1 MALAYTPG
9 LKVKA
14 STVIQVVRRLPIPG
28 EVLVKE
34 GERVEFDTVVART
47 SVPGGVEIVKLV
59 HLLGIDP
66 DDVGRY
72 LTKRV
77 GDDVKKDEI
86 IAEKKGF
93 LGMFK
98 SVATS
103 PTTGVIQQISE
114 LTGQVTISEPPVP
127 IEIKA
132 YVPGRIEKVLPNEGC
147 IVRTSAALIQ
157 GIFGVGGE
165 THGQLVFAVDSPD
178 EMLTSDRIRDDH
190 AKKVVVGGSLVKVE
204 ALRKA
209 ASLGVKGI
217 VVGGIEDK
225 DLSDFLGYEIG
236 VAITGHENIGLTPV
250 VTEGFG
256 TMRMSER
263 TFNLL
268 RRLEGKEAAI
278 NGATQIRAGVIR
290 PEIIVPQPDAERA
303 VHSAESSVVPQKG
316 MEPGMAVRIIREP
329 DFGRMGKIVRLPV
342 DLQVVET
349 ESPVRVLE
357 VDLEDGRKVVVPRA
371 DVEIIEE

>member
-14 STVIQVVRRLPIPG
+14 STIFDAMRRLPIPG
-28 EVLVKE
+28 QVLVKE
-34 GERVEFDTVVART
+34 GETVGFDTIVART

-59 HLLGIDP
+59 HLLGVDP

-72 LTKRV
+72 VRKKV
-77 GDDVKKDEI
+77 GDSVKKDEV

-93 LGMFK
+93 MGMFG

-103 PTTGVIQQISE
+103 PTTGVVQQISE
-114 LTGQVTISEPPVP
+114 LTGQVTIVEPPVP
-127 IEIKA
+127 LEVRA
-132 YVPGRIEKVLPNEGC
+132 YVPGKIEKVLPNEGV
-147 IVRTSAALIQ
+147 IVRTSGALIQ
-157 GIFGVGGE
+157 GIFGLGGE
-165 THGQLVFAVDSPD
+165 IHGQIAFAVDSPD
-178 EMLTSDRIRDDH
+178 EMLTEDRIREDH
-190 AKKVVVGGSLVKVE
+190 AGKIVVGGSLVRVD

-209 ASLGVKGI
+209 VSVGVKGI

-236 VAITGHENIGLTPV
+236 VAITGHENVGLTLI

-256 TMRMSER
+256 GMRMSDR
-263 TFNLL
+263 SFNLL
-268 RRLEGKEAAI
+268 KTLEGKEAAV

-290 PEIIVPQPDAERA
+290 PEIIVPQLGPETRA
-303 VHSAESSVVPQKG
+303 RISGDFVPQKG

-329 DFGRMGKIVRLPV
+329 DFGRIGKIVSLPV

-349 ESPVRVLE
+349 ESPVRVLQVE
-357 VDLEDGRKVVVPRA
+357 LEDGRTVVVPRA

>member
-1 MALAYTPG
+1 
-9 LKVKA
+9 
-14 STVIQVVRRLPIPG
+14 
-28 EVLVKE
+28 
-34 GERVEFDTVVART
+34 VVART

-72 LTKRV
+72 LRKKV
-77 GDDVKKDEI
+77 GDSVEKDEV
-86 IAEKKGF
+86 IAEKKGL
-93 LGMFK
+93 LGMFR
-98 SVATS
+98 SIATS
-103 PTTGVIQQISE
+103 PTTGVIQHVSE

-132 YVPGRIEKVLPNEGC
+132 YVPGQVEKVLPNEGV
-147 IVRTSAALIQ
+147 IVRTDAALIQ

-165 THGQLVFAVDSPD
+165 THGEIMFAVDSPD
-178 EMLTSDRIRDDH
+178 GMLTVDRIQDNY
-190 AKKVVVGGSLVKVE
+190 AGKIIVGGSLVKVE

-209 ASLGVKGI
+209 ASLGVKGV

-225 DLSDFLGYEIG
+225 DLSDFMGYEIG
-236 VAITGHENIGLTPV
+236 VAITGHENVGLTLI

-256 TMRMSER
+256 RMRMSDR
-263 TFNLL
+263 AFNLL
-268 RRLEGKEAAI
+268 GRLQGREAAI

-290 PEIIVPQPDAERA
+290 PEIIVPEPEAQRA
-303 VHSAESSVVPQKG
+303 ISASEVSFVAQKG

-329 DFGRMGKIVRLPV
+329 DFGRIGRIANLPV

-357 VDLEDGRKVVVPRA
+357 VELEDGRTVTVPRA

>member
-34 GERVEFDTVVART
+34 EERVEFDTVVART

-72 LTKRV
+72 LTKKV
-77 GDDVKKDEI
+77 GDDVKKDEV

-103 PTTGVIQQISE
+103 PTMGVIQQISE

-132 YVPGRIEKVLPNEGC
+132 YVPGRIEKVLLNEGC

-178 EMLTSDRIRDDH
+178 AMLTADGIRDDH
-190 AKKVVVGGSLVKVE
+190 AGKVVVGGSLVKVE

-236 VAITGHENIGLTPV
+236 VAITGHENIGLTLV

-290 PEIIVPQPDAERA
+290 PEIIVPQPEAERV

>member
-14 STVIQVVRRLPIPG
+14 STTIRIARRLPIPG
-28 EVLVKE
+28 EVLVEE
-34 GERVEFDTVVART
+34 GEAVGFDTVVART

-66 DDVGRY
+66 EEVGRY
-72 LTKRV
+72 MRKKV
-77 GDDVKKDEI
+77 GDDVKKGDV

-93 LGMFK
+93 LGMFR

-103 PTTGVIQQISE
+103 PTTGVIQQVSE

-127 IEIKA
+127 IGIKA
-132 YVPGRIEKVLPNEGC
+132 YVPGKVEKVLQNEGV
-147 IVRTSAALIQ
+147 IVRTSGALIQ

-165 THGQLVFAVDSPD
+165 THGQIVFAVDSPD
-178 EMLTSDRIRDDH
+178 EELTADKIRNEQ
-190 AKKVVVGGSLVKVE
+190 AGKIIIGGSLVKVE
-204 ALRKA
+204 ALKKA
-209 ASLGVKGI
+209 ASLGVRGA
-217 VVGGIEDK
+217 VVGGIEDR

-236 VAITGHENIGLTPV
+236 VAITGHENVGLTLII
-250 VTEGFG
+250 TEGFG
-256 TMRMSER
+256 EMRMSDR
-263 TFNLL
+263 TFTLL
-268 RRLEGKEAAI
+268 KKLEGKEAAI

-290 PEIIVPQPDAERA
+290 PEIIVPQIETETIVQTAEGSA
-303 VHSAESSVVPQKG
+303 VPMKG
-316 MEPGMAVRIIREP
+316 MEPGMAIRIIREP
-329 DFGRMGKIVRLPV
+329 DFGRIGTIVSLPV
-342 DLQVVET
+342 DLQVIET

-357 VDLEDGRKVVVPRA
+357 VELEDGRTVVVPRA

>member
-14 STVIQVVRRLPIPG
+14 STTIQAARRLPIPG
-28 EVLVKE
+28 EVLVRE
-34 GERVEFDTVVART
+34 GEKVGFDTIVART
-47 SVPGGVEIVKLV
+47 SVPGGVEIMKLV

-66 DDVGRY
+66 DEVGMY
-72 LTKRV
+72 MKRKV
-77 GDDVKKDEI
+77 GDNVQKDEI

-93 LGMFK
+93 LGMFA
-98 SVATS
+98 SVAKS
-103 PTTGVIQQISE
+103 PTTGVIQQVSE

-127 IEIKA
+127 LEVKA
-132 YVPGRIEKVLPNEGC
+132 YVPGQIEKILPNEG
-147 IVRTSAALIQ
+147 VLVKANGALIQ
-157 GIFGVGGE
+157 GIFGIGGE
-165 THGQLVFAVDSPD
+165 THGQIAFAVDSPD
-178 EMLTSDRIRDDH
+178 EMLTHDKIRENH
-190 AKKVVVGGSLVKVE
+190 NGKVLVGGSLVRVD

-209 ASLGVKGI
+209 ISLGVKGI
-217 VVGGIEDK
+217 IVGGIEDK

-236 VAITGHENIGLTPV
+236 VAITGHENIGLTLII
-250 VTEGFG
+250 TEGFG
-256 TMRMSER
+256 RMRMSDR

-268 RRLEGKEAAI
+268 KELEGKEAAI

-290 PEIIVPQPDAERA
+290 PEIIVPQL
-303 VHSAESSVVPQKG
+303 ESESKAQTSEDFVPQKG

-329 DFGRMGKIVRLPV
+329 DFGRIGEIVSLPV
-342 DLQVVET
+342 DLQVVNT

-357 VDLEDGRKVVVPRA
+357 VRLEDGSTVVVPRA

>member
-14 STVIQVVRRLPIPG
+14 STVIQVERRLPIPG

-72 LTKRV
+72 LTKKV

-147 IVRTSAALIQ
+147 IVQTSAALIQ

-165 THGQLVFAVDSPD
+165 THGKLAFAVDSPD
-178 EMLTSDRIRDDH
+178 EMLTSDRIRDDY
-190 AKKVVVGGSLVKVE
+190 ARKVVVGGSLVKVE

-236 VAITGHENIGLTPV
+236 VAITGHENIGLTLI

-256 TMRMSER
+256 TMCMSER

>member
-14 STVIQVVRRLPIPG
+14 STAIGAVRRLPVPG
-28 EVLVKE
+28 EVLVKK
-34 GERVEFDTVVART
+34 GETVGFDTVVART

-59 HLLGIDP
+59 YLLGIDP
-66 DDVGRY
+66 EEVARY
-72 LTKRV
+72 LRKKA
-77 GDDVKKDEI
+77 GDSVKKDEV

-93 LGMFK
+93 LGMFGA
-98 SVATS
+98 VATS
-103 PTTGVIQQISE
+103 PTDGVIQQISQ
-114 LTGQVTISEPPVP
+114 LTGQVTIAEPPVP
-127 IEIKA
+127 LEIKA
-132 YVPGRIEKVLPNEGC
+132 YVPGTIEKVLPNDGVV
-147 IVRTSAALIQ
+147 VRTNGALIQ

-165 THGQLVFAVDSPD
+165 THGQIVLAVNSPD
-178 EMLTSDRIRDDH
+178 EMLTDDKIRDDH
-190 AKKVVVGGSLVKVE
+190 AGKIVVGGSLVKAE

-209 ASLGVKGI
+209 ISLSVKGI

-236 VAITGHENIGLTPV
+236 VAITGHENLGLTLII
-250 VTEGFG
+250 TEGFG
-256 TMRMSER
+256 RMRMSDR

-268 RRLEGKEAAI
+268 RGSEGKEAAI

-290 PEIIVPQPDAERA
+290 PEIVVPQISPETG
-303 VHSAESSVVPQKG
+303 VPISEEFVPQKG

-329 DFGRMGKIVRLPV
+329 DFGQIGKIVSLPV
-342 DLQVVET
+342 DLQIVET

-357 VDLEDGRKVVVPRA
+357 VQLEDGRTVAVPRA